1 MYAGHSATKAPQAF
15 PGSVKAGTAAGE
27 LLRTRKALVMA
38 RPSTV
43 SQPRLSRFLFSFLL
57 KEEKK
62 ETPRE
67 TCNQREQRQNVGL
80 FFFSK
85 PHRSPCL

>member
-1 MYAGHSATKAPQAF
+1 MYAGYSATKAPQAF
-15 PGSVKAGTAAGE
+15 RPPGSVKAGTAAGE

-43 SQPRLSRFLFSFLL
+43 SQTRLSRFLFSFLL

-62 ETPRE
+62 ETPR
-67 TCNQREQRQNVGL
+67 GDL
-80 FFFSK
+80 
-85 PHRSPCL
+85 